1 MIKVFEGYKLKAG
14 ADIRPVLLKLR
25 SYALT
30 CPGFVGAENLVSEK
44 DSSIVT
50 MISMWEEVENW
61 RMWERS
67 EISHELHRQ
76 AEDLLVEEPRVTA
89 YRIIPTVGWPR

>member
-1 MIKVFEGYKLKAG
+1 MIKVFAGYKLRAG
-14 ADIRPVLLKLR
+14 ADIRPILVKLR
-25 SYALT
+25 SHALT
-30 CPGFVGAENLVSEK
+30 YPGFVGAENLISEK

-50 MISMWEEVENW
+50 MISIWEEVENW

-67 EISHELHRQ
+67 EISQELRRQ
-76 AEDLLVEEPRVTA
+76 AEELLVEEPRVTI